1 MNSENH
7 KSNKE
12 EIIFYGLPA
21 SPGVVHGP
29 AFRFLHEEVQVLK
42 YQVQESDHDS
52 EIERFHEALKNTQS
66 QIIQI
71 REDVAKNLSEKEASI
86 FDAHLLVLE
95 DKALIDDVVNEIKQS
110 GENVEQCVDRVT
122 KKYME
127 FFNKLEDEYLRERST
142 DLKDISKRL
151 LRNLIGATAAGTA
164 FLDEPKVLVS
174 EDLSPSDTASLDR
187 SKLLAIATD
196 TGGMTSHAVIMARAS
211 GVPAVVGLRGLSEK
225 IRNGD
230 YLLIDGFDG
239 VAIINPKESTLFRYG
254 KVKVRR
260 KKMKDLLDEEAS
272 LPAQTKDLHKVNLF
286 ANADSPDEM
295 KLGIDQG
302 CEGFGLFR
310 TESIFLRKNQI
321 PNEEEQF
328 LEYSKIVSAA
338 QGRFVTIRTLDIGG
352 DKNLNGISSQ
362 NEQNP
367 FMGFRAIRYCL
378 RNPKVFLDQL
388 RAILRASALGPVRLM
403 FPMISGVGELIRAK
417 ELLFTAKSELKER
430 GLNFDKD
437 ISVGCMIETPSAVL
451 IADMLAEEAD
461 FFSVGTND
469 LVQYLLAVDRVNNQI
484 AYLYEPQHPAVIRS
498 LSKIFEVGKS
508 KNIPVTLCG
517 EIAGDPHF
525 LPVLLGLGIDCLS
538 VSSPLLAELKFFARR
553 FSMEEAV
560 ELAKEVAAQE
570 RPYEIKRLMNTFY
583 EDRISGLLINLFV
596 LEFGRE

>member
-417 ELLFTAKSELKER
+417 ELLLTAKSELKER
-430 GLNFDKD
+430 GLDFDKD

-570 RPYEIKRLMNTFY
+570 RPYEIKRLMNAFY
-583 EDRISGLLINLFV
+583 EDRISGLFD
-596 LEFGRE
+596 

>member
-417 ELLFTAKSELKER
+417 ELLLTAMSELKER
-430 GLNFDKD
+430 GLDFDKD

-583 EDRISGLLINLFV
+583 EDRISGLFD
-596 LEFGRE
+596 

>member
-95 DKALIDDVVNEIKQS
+95 DKALLDDVVNEIKQS

-430 GLNFDKD
+430 GLDFDKD

-583 EDRISGLLINLFV
+583 EDRISGLFD
-596 LEFGRE
+596 